1 MAAPDLIHEVTHT
14 GDAVHVQAIHR
25 FSLGQHRV
33 FTPAAFERWKSAN
46 ADAVIENGD
55 EPCDCTLAPG
65 EVRES
70 NDRVWFDATFGDTK
84 QATVA
89 VSSGAVKSE
98 GPAPTQPKRGIPA
111 TQPEEV
117 TPMATKST
125 KKATKGK
132 ADRSDAAKR
141 AWVERRKRYG
151 KTGISA
157 KKQKSKS
164 RRPAAKRK

>member
-33 FTPAAFERWKSAN
+33 FAPSAFERWKSAN

-98 GPAPTQPKRGIPA
+98 GPAPTQPKKGIPA
-111 TQPEEV
+111 SQPEEV
-117 TPMATKST
+117 TPMASKT
-125 KKATKGK
+125 KKKGK
-132 ADRSDAAKR
+132 IDRSDAAKR

-157 KKQKSKS
+157 KKRSPKS